1 MQRRLSLAWVSY
13 LVTWR
18 KIFTAPRSNVSSD
31 VLLMIR
37 LLFTVPVSNAKL
49 ERIFFKLNSV
59 KINFRWSLV
68 VKRLDNI
75 LRIME
80 ESSSWET
87 FDPISA
93 IKKMRIDKVTRATE
107 VKGPQS
113 YKWRNSAEVKWM
125 LNLSVMMTVTMRKKI
140 FLKMRTK
147 KDICFLLIPSKIIK
161 NKFLF
166 CS

>member
-1 MQRRLSLAWVSY
+1 
-13 LVTWR
+13 
-18 KIFTAPRSNVSSD
+18 
-31 VLLMIR
+31 MIR

-80 ESSSWET
+80 ESSSWEN

-113 YKWRNSAEVKWM
+113 YK
-125 LNLSVMMTVTMRKKI
+125 
-140 FLKMRTK
+140 
-147 KDICFLLIPSKIIK
+147 
-161 NKFLF
+161 
-166 CS
+166 